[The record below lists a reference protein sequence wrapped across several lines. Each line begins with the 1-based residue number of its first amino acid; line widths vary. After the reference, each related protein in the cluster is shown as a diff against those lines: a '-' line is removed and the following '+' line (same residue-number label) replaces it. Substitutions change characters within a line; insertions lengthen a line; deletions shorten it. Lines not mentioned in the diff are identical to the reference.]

1 MVRSLVAA
9 TLQRK
14 QAHRT
19 MIEIT
24 TKRQAVRLT
33 MARVRVAVSVTLILT
48 VLMIISEFGIDPN
61 ATVLVGL
68 VMTSGI
74 ITGAVIAG
82 LLARKVGGRSREL

>member
-1 MVRSLVAA
+1 LPLPCNLGSR
-9 TLQRK
+9 RNEP
-14 QAHRT
+14 

-33 MARVRVAVSVTLILT
+33 MARVGVAVSVTLILT

-61 ATVLVGL
+61 ATVRVGL

>member
-1 MVRSLVAA
+1 
-9 TLQRK
+9 
-14 QAHRT
+14 

-33 MARVRVAVSVTLILT
+33 MARVGVAVSVTLILT

-61 ATVLVGL
+61 ATVRVGL